1 MTKLSLVIDK
11 NPAPLVADFTFGPA
25 AGKGERTL
33 ETRVR
38 VDMYS
43 NIRAIV
49 ETADGKLHMATKFV
63 KAAGGCSAP
72 ALKDTDA
79 ALAEAGKMQIKLLA
93 DGGGQREAQLKIR
106 HPQYSGLQ
114 LNQATGY
121 YIPAKFLRVIDVQR
135 GGDRVFR
142 MEGGISLSENPNIRF
157 TYAGGSD
164 ETLKVVAED
173 TDGRTFTGSA
183 APQGL
188 LRPLTLARMDM
199 KKGAASGALF
209 AVGQSLDP
217 PRQKQRISPSTW
229 ARFRFWTLATVS
241 RCVHVG
247 HALAAALANGHHRL
261 RLFIFLVRQTPM
273 RSRRSSTRTCRA
285 RHAFDRSPACSRRC
299 SRRECW
305 SGNRSPRRGWL
316 RRWSSWRILR
326 R

>member
-1 MTKLSLVIDK
+1 MIHVERRSVKVVAALAMAFAVAAGGWISANAADADEDIWPALQKDLFGDRAVVEDPAAVVLEAPYRAEDAALVPLVVRIPAAVASSVKKLSLVIDK

-43 NIRAIV
+43 NVRAIV
-49 ETADGKLHMATKFV
+49 ETEDGTLHMATKFV

-79 ALAEAGKMQIKLLA
+79 ALADAGKMQIKLLA

-173 TDGRTFTGSA
+173 TDGRTFTGTA
-183 APQGL
+183 AP
-188 LRPLTLARMDM
+188 
-199 KKGAASGALF
+199 KGS
-209 AVGQSLDP
+209 
-217 PRQKQRISPSTW
+217 
-229 ARFRFWTLATVS
+229 
-241 RCVHVG
+241 
-247 HALAAALANGHHRL
+247 
-261 RLFIFLVRQTPM
+261 
-273 RSRRSSTRTCRA
+273 
-285 RHAFDRSPACSRRC
+285 
-299 SRRECW
+299 
-305 SGNRSPRRGWL
+305 
-316 RRWSSWRILR
+316 
-326 R
+326 

>member
-1 MTKLSLVIDK
+1 MIHVERRSVKVVAALVMAFAVAAGGWISANAADADEDIWPALQKDLFGDRAVVEDPAAVVLEAPYRAEDAALVPLVVRIPAAVASSVKKLSLVIDK

-43 NIRAIV
+43 NVRAIV
-49 ETADGKLHMATKFV
+49 ETEDGTLHMATKFV

-79 ALAEAGKMQIKLLA
+79 ALADAGKMQIKLLA

-173 TDGRTFTGSA
+173 TDGRTFTGTA
-183 APQGL
+183 AP
-188 LRPLTLARMDM
+188 
-199 KKGAASGALF
+199 KGS
-209 AVGQSLDP
+209 
-217 PRQKQRISPSTW
+217 
-229 ARFRFWTLATVS
+229 
-241 RCVHVG
+241 
-247 HALAAALANGHHRL
+247 
-261 RLFIFLVRQTPM
+261 
-273 RSRRSSTRTCRA
+273 
-285 RHAFDRSPACSRRC
+285 
-299 SRRECW
+299 
-305 SGNRSPRRGWL
+305 
-316 RRWSSWRILR
+316 
-326 R
+326 

>member
-1 MTKLSLVIDK
+1 MIHVDRRRVKVVAAFAMALAIASGGWLRADAADADEDIWPALQKDLFGDRTVVEDPSTVVLEAPYRAEDAALVPLLVRIPASAAASVTKLSLVIDK

-43 NIRAIV
+43 NVRAIV
-49 ETADGKLHMATKFV
+49 ETSDGKLHMAMKFV

-79 ALAEAGKMQIKLLA
+79 ALADAGKMQIKLLA
-93 DGGGQREAQLKIR
+93 DGGGQREAQLRIR

-121 YIPAKFLRVIDVQR
+121 YIPAKFLRVIEVQR

-157 TYAGGSD
+157 TYAGGND

-183 APQGL
+183 AP
-188 LRPLTLARMDM
+188 
-199 KKGAASGALF
+199 KGS
-209 AVGQSLDP
+209 
-217 PRQKQRISPSTW
+217 
-229 ARFRFWTLATVS
+229 
-241 RCVHVG
+241 
-247 HALAAALANGHHRL
+247 
-261 RLFIFLVRQTPM
+261 
-273 RSRRSSTRTCRA
+273 
-285 RHAFDRSPACSRRC
+285 
-299 SRRECW
+299 
-305 SGNRSPRRGWL
+305 
-316 RRWSSWRILR
+316 
-326 R
+326 